1 MPRFPVREADI
12 LALAEDMIN
21 GMAENEDFPSP
32 PLSTSDLRNL
42 RDAFLSASNAQVV
55 SKAVAEQATETKQAA
70 LEAFLVGMKTMLH
83 YAEDAV
89 HGNDAKLS
97 AIGWGGTAPV
107 TPLQSPGQPIGLTAA
122 QQGEGWLRLTWK
134 HSAEGGITAFYKIER
149 REPTDGGVWVLVGAV
164 NETEATLNNQ
174 EHGKVW
180 EYRVIASNKAGES
193 LPSNTVV
200 AVL

>member
-55 SKAVAEQATETKQAA
+55 SKAVAEEATETKQAA

-107 TPLQSPGQPIGLTAA
+107 TPLQSPGQPIELKAVE
-122 QQGEGWLRLTWK
+122 QGEGWLHLTWK
-134 HSAEGGITAFYKIER
+134 HSAEGGIAAFYKIER
-149 REPTDGGVWVLVGAV
+149 REPTDGGVWALVGAV

>member
-1 MPRFPVREADI
+1 MPTFPTREADI
-12 LALAEDMIN
+12 LELAENMIN
-21 GMAENEDFPSP
+21 GMAENPDFPSP

-42 RDAFLSASNAQVV
+42 RDAFLSARNTQLIK
-55 SKAVAEQATETKQAA
+55 KAEAEQATESKAEA
-70 LEAFLVGMKTMLH
+70 LDAFTFGMRTVLH
-83 YAEDAV
+83 YSEDAV
-89 HGNDAKLS
+89 HDNDAKLS
-97 AIGWGGTAPV
+97 AIGWGGKVPGK
-107 TPLQSPGQPIGLTAA
+107 PLQPPGQPIGLIAA
-122 QQGEGWLRLTWK
+122 EQGEGWLRLTWK

-164 NETEATLNNQ
+164 HETEVTLNDQ
-174 EHGKVW
+174 ERGKVW

>member
-1 MPRFPVREADI
+1 MPRFPIREADI

-42 RDAFLSASNAQVV
+42 RDAFLSASNAQIV
-55 SKAVAEQATETKQAA
+55 SKAAAEQATETKGTA
-70 LEAFLVGMKTMLH
+70 LEAFVFGMRTMLH

-97 AIGWGGTAPV
+97 AIGWGGATPAK
-107 TPLQSPGQPIGLTAA
+107 PLQPPGQPIGLNTA
-122 QQGEGWLRLTWK
+122 QQGEGWLHLAWK
-134 HSAEGGITAFYKIER
+134 RNADGGTTAFYKIER
-149 REPTDGGVWVLVGAV
+149 REPTDGGVWALVGAV
-164 NETEATLNNQ
+164 HETDVTLNNQ
-174 EHGKVW
+174 ERGKVW